1 MKHAWERL
9 TLMDF
14 ASEDD
19 DGHISAWHW
28 VGAAIV
34 MMGLLLVMDIGTKVG
49 F

>member
-1 MKHAWERL
+1 MKRAWERL

-19 DGHISAWHW
+19 DGHIEPWHW
-28 VGAAIV
+28 AVAAIV
-34 MMGLLLVMDIGTKVG
+34 LMGLFLAMDIGAAVG